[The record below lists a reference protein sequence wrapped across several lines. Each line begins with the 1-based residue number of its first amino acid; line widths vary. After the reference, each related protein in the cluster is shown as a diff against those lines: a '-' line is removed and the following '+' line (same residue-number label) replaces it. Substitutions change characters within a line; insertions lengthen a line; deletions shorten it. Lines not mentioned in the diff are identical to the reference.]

1 MLTSMMSLDY
11 LGDLMIND
19 KFIENRV
26 AALVVKLL
34 GSEFIPTIKLFS
46 VSLGDEELA
55 VGKILQMLHYIATYI
70 SYEGGGAKM
79 VRVIVDFHL

>member
-11 LGDLMIND
+11 LDNLMIND

-34 GSEFIPTIKLFS
+34 GGEFIPTIKLFR
-46 VSLGDEELA
+46 VSLGYEEFA
-55 VGKILQMLHYIATYI
+55 VWEVLQMLHYCTFCIC
-70 SYEGGGAKM
+70 YEGGGAEM
-79 VRVIVDFHL
+79 VGVIVDFHL

>member
-26 AALVVKLL
+26 VGLVV
-34 GSEFIPTIKLFS
+34 
-46 VSLGDEELA
+46 
-55 VGKILQMLHYIATYI
+55 
-70 SYEGGGAKM
+70 
-79 VRVIVDFHL
+79 

>member
-55 VGKILQMLHYIATYI
+55 VGEILQMLHCCTFCI
-70 SYEGGGAKM
+70 SYEGGRAEM
-79 VRVIVDFHL
+79 VGVVVDFHL

>member
-11 LGDLMIND
+11 LGNLMIND

-34 GSEFIPTIKLFS
+34 GGEFIPTIKLFS
-46 VSLGDEELA
+46 VSLGDEKLT
-55 VGKILQMLHYIATYI
+55 VGEILQMLHYIATSI
-70 SYEGGGAKM
+70 SYEGDGAEM
-79 VRVIVDFHL
+79 VEVVVDFHL